1 MKLSIIKVQNL
12 LVITPPI
19 LSRDFC
25 LTEQTN
31 VILETL
37 VISSWRYVSQNQN
50 KLRKSFDVK
59 DPRRFLFWPCEELNF
74 CLVQRCFLVL
84 CFRWVENKK
93 TERVKYIDDIC
104 VIFFRSNNHFSPLS
118 FPNVDDHQ
126 GPSSSNTG
134 RGAVPL
140 RPQLPSSSHR
150 TSLRTSSALSAASDY
165 DSENEGDDERTII
178 DP

>member
-1 MKLSIIKVQNL
+1 MSDYSSNLESWFLSHRANKCYSRNSSYLIVKICVTKSEQIEKV
-12 LVITPPI
+12 
-19 LSRDFC
+19 
-25 LTEQTN
+25 
-31 VILETL
+31 
-37 VISSWRYVSQNQN
+37 
-50 KLRKSFDVK
+50 FDVK

-74 CLVQRCFLVL
+74 CLVQQCFLAL

-93 TERVKYIDDIC
+93 IERVKYIDDIC
-104 VIFFRSNNHFSPLS
+104 VIFFRSNNHFSPLT
-118 FPNVDDHQ
+118 FTNVDDHQ
-126 GPSSSNTG
+126 GPSSSSTG